1 MVLLEVYSILHIIE
15 NSVETAPCTEQG
27 MEETLKRT
35 EDLSNSVEEDHQDE
49 DICTRRRV
57 RGTGS
62 FVLCFN
68 ISFSWRIYWSFYSF

>member
-1 MVLLEVYSILHIIE
+1 
-15 NSVETAPCTEQG
+15 

-49 DICTRRRV
+49 DSCTRRRV

-68 ISFSWRIYWSFYSF
+68 IFPSENTAKLRNKKEQEEYPSEMPNTQATGSRYCLIRW